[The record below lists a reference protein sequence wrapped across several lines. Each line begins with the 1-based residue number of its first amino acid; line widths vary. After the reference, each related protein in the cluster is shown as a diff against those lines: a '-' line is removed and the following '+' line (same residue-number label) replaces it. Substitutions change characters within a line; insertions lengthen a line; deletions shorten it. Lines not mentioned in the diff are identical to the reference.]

1 MSMAEAQLLPQ
12 DRRRVEARHG
22 HGAMELAQRLP
33 SLTVSAREIAGS
45 VMHGVHGRRR
55 AGTGES
61 FWQFRP
67 FVHGESAVGIDWR
80 RSARDDRTYIREREW
95 EAAHTVMV
103 WIDRSPSMAYVSTL
117 ALQSKLDRAL
127 VLGFAAADLMVK
139 GGERVGLSGLLR
151 PMARRNIIEHFA
163 EALVLD
169 MRRSTYAPAE
179 LPPEAPLPPRARALF
194 IGDWLS
200 DPAEVTRMIVAAASR
215 GAVGH
220 LVMIADPVEETFPF
234 TGHVEFADSDGPAR
248 LRIGEAGQLRDT
260 YLSRLAAHRD
270 AIGAA
275 CRSRGWTCALHRTDR
290 PASEAM
296 LNIAAVFA
304 AARSGA

>member
-1 MSMAEAQLLPQ
+1 MSMAEAQLLSR
-12 DRRRVEARHG
+12 DKRRVEARHG
-22 HGAMELAQRLP
+22 HGALDLAQRLP
-33 SLTVSAREIAGS
+33 ALTVAAREIAGS

-67 FVHGESAVGIDWR
+67 FVHGEAAVGIDWR

-95 EAAHTVMV
+95 EAAQTVMV
-103 WIDRSPSMAYVSTL
+103 WIDCSPSMAYVSTL

-139 GGERVGLSGLLR
+139 GGERVGLSDLLR

-169 MRRSTYAPAE
+169 MRRSAYVAAE
-179 LPPEAPLPPRARALF
+179 LPPEEPLPPRARALF

-200 DPAEVTRMIVAAASR
+200 DPADIARMIVAAAAR

-248 LRIGEAGQLRDT
+248 LRIGEAGQLRET

-270 AIGAA
+270 TIATA
-275 CRSRGWTCALHRTDR
+275 CRSRGWTWALHRTDR

-304 AARSGA
+304 AERRGA